1 MSYTN
6 IFFDLDDTIYSSDNG
21 LWNVI
26 RTRMSQYMVEK
37 LGLHEEEVSTLRR
50 KYYITYGTT
59 LRGLQTHY
67 DVDADDYLDYVHDI
81 NLQKYLRPLP
91 GLREMVISLPQ
102 TRWIFTN
109 ADAKHAT
116 RVLDVMQLSGC
127 FQGIIDVKA
136 IQFACKPE
144 QVAYQRALALAGD
157 PDPQQCV
164 LLDDSPTNLLPAR
177 QLGFTTILINQNG
190 DAHPDV
196 DHTILNLL
204 SLPQVL
210 PVLWDH
216 NGKR

>member
-37 LGLHEEEVSTLRR
+37 LGLPEEEVSVLRR

-81 NLQKYLRPLP
+81 NLQEYLRPLP

-157 PDPQQCV
+157 PNPQQCV